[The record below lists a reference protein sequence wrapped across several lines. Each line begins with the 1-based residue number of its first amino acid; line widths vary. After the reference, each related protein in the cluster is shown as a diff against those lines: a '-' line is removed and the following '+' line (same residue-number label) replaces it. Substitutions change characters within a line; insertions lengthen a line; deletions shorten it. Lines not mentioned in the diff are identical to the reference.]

1 MKIREGFVVR
11 EIAGESVVI
20 ALGKASKFFNGMIK
34 LNETGRLIWD
44 GLAAG
49 KEKMQI
55 IESILAEYDVEQSVI
70 EADYEKFISTLKGAN
85 VLE

>member
-20 ALGKASKFFNGMIK
+20 ALGKASQIFNGMIK
-34 LNETGRLIWD
+34 LNETGRIIWD

-49 KEKMQI
+49 KEKDQI
-55 IESILAEYDVEQSVI
+55 VDSILAEYDADRVVI
-70 EADYEKFISTLKGAN
+70 EADFEKFISTLRGAN

>member
-20 ALGKASKFFNGMIK
+20 ALGKASQIFNGMIK

-49 KEKMQI
+49 KEKDQI
-55 IESILAEYDVEQSVI
+55 VDSILAEYDVERSVI
-70 EADYEKFISTLKGAN
+70 EADYEKFISVLKGAN